1 MAGIRS
7 TDRTPR
13 LVTDRY
19 VGTTQ
24 APYGYAYSGY
34 VDDADVQLKRQVG
47 KGMRAALEAAGMT
60 QRQLAEL
67 VGFPQ
72 GKISHYEN
80 GQYLVPLEKIF
91 AVDRAVGQPGGYVF
105 RLAGLVE
112 DTTDWRSLIM
122 ADGRIPGDVRA
133 AVVTIIDSAIGAE
146 APNPIE
152 TVTAELASASA
163 KAPSRRRRPGPAR
176 SA

>member
-1 MAGIRS
+1 
-7 TDRTPR
+7 
-13 LVTDRY
+13 
-19 VGTTQ
+19 
-24 APYGYAYSGY
+24 
-34 VDDADVQLKRQVG
+34 
-47 KGMRAALEAAGMT
+47 MT
-60 QRQLAEL
+60 QRQLADL

-80 GQYLVPLEKIF
+80 GQYLVPLDKIF

-112 DTTDWRSLIM
+112 ETTDVRSLIM
-122 ADGRIPGDVRA
+122 ADGRIPGDVR
-133 AVVTIIDSAIGAE
+133 SAIVAIYDNSIGGE
-146 APNPIE
+146 AADPIE

-163 KAPSRRRRPGPAR
+163 KAPGRRRRPGPAR